1 MATNFYAG
9 ARSGGKIVNKRRR
22 KITTPYDRPP
32 PPPLPPPSPPETPNW
47 LTGLVFPATR
57 TIVSGAAKLLSSVF
71 NSDSSSCSSS
81 SSSSGPP
88 DGDCIFEDDN
98 DHDTHSESLKEVK
111 YAGKNS
117 EQDGGMSKS
126 KHLIEQL
133 IMRETFTR
141 IECDRLINLINSRV
155 VDPPTLDY
163 GLGDAIAVGTT
174 VTGTSDPCSRYV
186 MEAREWLEDK
196 KDDLRSMACFAEGNC
211 GSSSFLTENVEKVDG
226 SPIYLAKSYMKARPP
241 WASPT
246 EHLDIRTPSSK
257 KSKLFE
263 EGTPFHAGD
272 EFVPSSR
279 KRSSLSSGPWN
290 ISEEIRR
297 VRSKATDDIL
307 RSLPSKKIDLPL
319 LTERK
324 MKQNAVIDSRD
335 SGSLAHLSISSRPA
349 LGTGIG
355 QSETRQDA
363 GKSVIVTSN
372 SRALI
377 PQDNDRI
384 EVVGEWPATEPHQ
397 PNGPVLASENLDD
410 PQSNNTIGSRFKDI
424 SGSEMAHMAN
434 GIPSLEAR
442 DGGGE
447 PRPME
452 IDACSGHERS
462 SDGVHMQVKCEFL
475 TEASIEL
482 DYSS

>member
-32 PPPLPPPSPPETPNW
+32 PPPLPPPPPPETPNW

-88 DGDCIFEDDN
+88 DGDCIYEDDN

-111 YAGKNS
+111 YAGRNA

-174 VTGTSDPCSRYV
+174 GTLDPCSRYV

-196 KDDLRSMACFAEGNC
+196 KDDLRSIACFAEGNC

-363 GKSVIVTSN
+363 GKSVTVTSN

-377 PQDNDRI
+377 PQDNDQI

-410 PQSNNTIGSRFKDI
+410 PQSNNTTGSGFKDI

-434 GIPSLEAR
+434 GVPSSEAR

-482 DYSS
+482 DESF

>member
-1 MATNFYAG
+1 MEWT
-9 ARSGGKIVNKRRR
+9 SIS
-22 KITTPYDRPP
+22 
-32 PPPLPPPSPPETPNW
+32 LPD
-47 LTGLVFPATR
+47 V
-57 TIVSGAAKLLSSVF
+57 LLPV
-71 NSDSSSCSSS
+71 
-81 SSSSGPP
+81 
-88 DGDCIFEDDN
+88 I
-98 DHDTHSESLKEVK
+98 
-111 YAGKNS
+111 
-117 EQDGGMSKS
+117 
-126 KHLIEQL
+126 I
-133 IMRETFTR
+133 FTR

-163 GLGDAIAVGTT
+163 GLGDAIAVGT
-174 VTGTSDPCSRYV
+174 TGTSDPCSRYV

-226 SPIYLAKSYMKARPP
+226 SPIYVAKSYMKARPP

-246 EHLDIRTPSSK
+246 EHLDIRTSSSK

-355 QSETRQDA
+355 QSVTRQDA
-363 GKSVIVTSN
+363 GKAVTVTLN
-372 SRALI
+372 SPALI

-397 PNGPVLASENLDD
+397 PNGPVLASENLDAHEAFGLSLVNVGV
-410 PQSNNTIGSRFKDI
+410 QKAYEIIFILSNATSC
-424 SGSEMAHMAN
+424 
-434 GIPSLEAR
+434 R

-462 SDGVHMQVKCEFL
+462 SDGVHMQLLSLLWIVSSPFSS
-475 TEASIEL
+475 TEISSAGVVSFRLISPPALSSTFGSLGVVCGIVSALCVWPLSWRFSGTEMASASP
-482 DYSS
+482 SSVMVSTGSMGGSSRTDDNEEQSSMDLRSSNSS